1 MSKQIDWKARYFK
14 LKEAVDDLSQYSVY
28 SHTEN
33 CNIPRAETWDRLE
46 EVAQH
51 YARDER
57 VKILPPV
64 EFEDEIP

>member
-1 MSKQIDWKARYFK
+1 
-14 LKEAVDDLSQYSVY
+14 VY

-64 EFEDEIP
+64 EFEEEIP